1 MGKKVIEGVE
11 VTDRQLQIL
20 RIIRTSHEVRG
31 CAPTIRELCALA
43 GVRSAGSINKH
54 IYALERKGL
63 IKREVATWRSPTL
76 TKLGRRIAE
85 VEIYG
90 LRPRRG

>member
-1 MGKKVIEGVE
+1 MAKKVTEGVE

-20 RIIRTSHEVRG
+20 RIIRLSHEVRG
-31 CAPTIRELCALA
+31 FAPTIRELCMLA
-43 GVRSAGSINKH
+43 SVRSTGAMNKH
-54 IYALERKGL
+54 VYALERKGL

-90 LRPRRG
+90 LRPRHG